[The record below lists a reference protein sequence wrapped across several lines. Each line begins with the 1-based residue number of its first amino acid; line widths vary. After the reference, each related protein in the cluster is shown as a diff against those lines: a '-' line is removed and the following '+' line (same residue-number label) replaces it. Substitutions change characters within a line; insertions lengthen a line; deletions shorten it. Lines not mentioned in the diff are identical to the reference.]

1 MKNASQ
7 PWADRSVAGKS
18 PRRRG
23 ESLGNHVEIRLLVF
37 DGSQIPREISK
48 VYVCVCMYVR
58 CTYVY
63 LCIYVY
69 MYIQLFT
76 HLFDCLFLY
85 MYVAKW
91 R

>member
-48 VYVCVCMYVR
+48 VYMCVCVYVCMYVVHMY
-58 CTYVY
+58 TS
-63 LCIYVY
+63 VY
-69 MYIQLFT
+69 MYICIFNYL
-76 HLFDCLFLY
+76 LICLIVCFSTCT
-85 MYVAKW
+85 
-91 R
+91 

>member
-48 VYVCVCMYVR
+48 VYVCVYVCMYVVHMY
-58 CTYVY
+58 TS
-63 LCIYVY
+63 VY
-69 MYIQLFT
+69 MYICIFNYL
-76 HLFDCLFLY
+76 LICLIVCFSTCT
-85 MYVAKW
+85 
-91 R
+91 

>member
-48 VYVCVCMYVR
+48 VYVCVYV
-58 CTYVY
+58 CTLYISIPLY
-63 LCIYVY
+63 ICIYVY
-69 MYIQLFT
+69 SIIYSF
-76 HLFDCLFLY
+76 
-85 MYVAKW
+85 V
-91 R
+91 